1 MIRAFVALDLP
12 EPVRQRL
19 VLLQHLLPLPR
30 RVPPENLHLTLAFL
44 GEITEPVAE
53 EVHHAL
59 AALRAPAFALTL
71 KGVGILGGGKARSV
85 HAGVAP
91 EPALV
96 HLARKVETAA
106 RRAGAAPEARRFLP
120 HVTLARLKPGD
131 ADPLRLEAAVA
142 AEQGF
147 AAGPFA
153 VTGFAL
159 WRSFLG
165 ESRAHYL
172 ELARYPL
179 A

>member
-1 MIRAFVALDLP
+1 MIRAFVAIDLP
-12 EPVRQRL
+12 ATVRQRL

-44 GEITEPVAE
+44 GEIAEPVAE

-59 AALRAPAFALTL
+59 AALHAPAFALTL
-71 KGVGILGGGKARSV
+71 RGVGIFGGGKARSV
-85 HAGVAP
+85 HAGVAA
-91 EPALV
+91 EPALA

-120 HVTLARLKPGD
+120 HVTLARFRPGEAD
-131 ADPLRLEAAVA
+131 APRLEAAVA

-153 VTGFAL
+153 VTAFGL
-159 WRSFLG
+159 WRSYLG
-165 ESRAHYL
+165 EGPASYV

-179 A
+179 S